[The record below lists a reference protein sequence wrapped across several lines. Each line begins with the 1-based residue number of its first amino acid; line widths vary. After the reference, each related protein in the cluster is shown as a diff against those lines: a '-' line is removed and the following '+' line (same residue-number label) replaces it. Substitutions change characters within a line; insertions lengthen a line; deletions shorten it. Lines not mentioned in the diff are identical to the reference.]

1 MVGRIA
7 RRRGGRVPGLS
18 LLLAALALP
27 AAAQAPRQV
36 QTDSGPVRVETL
48 AEGLVHPWGMAFLP
62 DGRMLVTERPGR
74 LRVVTQEGR
83 VSDPVRGTPGVF
95 GQRQG
100 GLLDVALDPAFG
112 ENRRIY
118 LSFAEPG
125 EGGTASTAVARGR
138 LNAEATALEE
148 VEVIFRQMPRIE
160 GGLHFGGR
168 LAFAPDGRL
177 FLTTGERFQ
186 FQPAQDLSSH
196 LGKVIRIERDGS
208 VPPDNPFLDR
218 QGARPESW
226 TYGHRNI
233 EAGAVHPGT
242 GAMWVVEMGPRG
254 GDELNVLER
263 GRNYGWPLVS
273 WGQHYDGRPIPDPP
287 TRPDLAGS
295 VHHWTPVISPSGM
308 AFYTGTAFQDWRG
321 DILIGGLSAKGIVRV
336 DLDGS
341 SMRGEHRIELG
352 QRIRDVEQGPDGA
365 VYALTDEEQGEILRL
380 TPDEAA
386 RR

>member
-1 MVGRIA
+1 
-7 RRRGGRVPGLS
+7 
-18 LLLAALALP
+18 
-27 AAAQAPRQV
+27 
-36 QTDSGPVRVETL
+36 
-48 AEGLVHPWGMAFLP
+48 
-62 DGRMLVTERPGR
+62 
-74 LRVVTQEGR
+74 
-83 VSDPVRGTPGVF
+83 
-95 GQRQG
+95 
-100 GLLDVALDPAFG
+100 
-112 ENRRIY
+112 
-118 LSFAEPG
+118 
-125 EGGTASTAVARGR
+125 VARGR

-208 VPPDNPFLDR
+208 VPPDNPFVGR

-308 AFYTGTAFQDWRG
+308 AFYTGAAFQDWRG
-321 DILIGGLSAKGIVRV
+321 DFLIGGLSAKGIVRV
-336 DLDGS
+336 DLDGN

-365 VYALTDEEQGEILRL
+365 IYALTDEEQGEILRL
-380 TPDEAA
+380 TPGEAA

>member
-1 MVGRIA
+1 MGRPIA
-7 RRRGGRVPGLS
+7 TWRGGAVPGLS
-18 LLLAALALP
+18 LLLAALAMP
-27 AAAQAPRQV
+27 VAAQAPRQV

-74 LRVVTQEGR
+74 LRVVTREGR
-83 VSDPVRGTPGVF
+83 LSDPVRGTPRVF

-125 EGGTASTAVARGR
+125 EGGSASTAVARGR
-138 LNAEATALEE
+138 LDAEATALEE

-177 FLTTGERFQ
+177 FLTIGERFQ

-208 VPPDNPFLDR
+208 VPPDNPFVDR

-263 GRNYGWPLVS
+263 GGNYGWPLVS

-336 DLDGS
+336 DLDGN

-365 VYALTDEEQGEILRL
+365 IYALTDEEQGEILRL
-380 TPDEAA
+380 TPGEAA